1 MIEGLPYRVVE
12 GNGDWA
18 AISVNMRG
26 KQRILPPEVITGM
39 LMSRLQLK
47 AKEKLGED
55 VAYAVLT
62 VSAHFNDL
70 QRQIIKDEGTRVGL
84 EVLRIVNDY
93 SAAGIA
99 YEIDL
104 TEDEANF
111 IVMDL
116 GASKTEITAVYVD
129 YGVMERLASVSEP
142 AITPL
147 QNRRLFN

>member
-18 AISVNMRG
+18 AISVNVRG

-62 VSAHFNDL
+62 VPAHFTDL
-70 QRQIIKDEGTRVGL
+70 QRQIIKDQGTRVGL
-84 EVLRIVNDY
+84 EILRVFNDY
-93 SAAGIA
+93 SAAGLA
-99 YEIDL
+99 YDIDKV
-104 TEDEANF
+104 EDDANF
-111 IVMDL
+111 IIMDL
-116 GASKTEITAVYVD
+116 SASKTEITAVFVEE
-129 YGVMERLASVSEP
+129 GVMERLASVSEP
-142 AITPL
+142 AITPVH
-147 QNRRLFN
+147 NRRLIN